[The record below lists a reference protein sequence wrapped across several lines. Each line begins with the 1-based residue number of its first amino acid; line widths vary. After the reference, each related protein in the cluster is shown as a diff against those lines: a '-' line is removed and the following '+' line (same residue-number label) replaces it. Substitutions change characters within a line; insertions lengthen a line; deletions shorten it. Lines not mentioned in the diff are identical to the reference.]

1 MSSQFF
7 QNFPEIQYK
16 LNDGRTVT
24 IKDFFRKAKVDNAS
38 IANIVDYQ
46 YYELSEGERPDVV
59 ATKLYGNPDLH
70 WVLFLVNNF
79 ETYTDWYKSQ
89 ESFESYIDE
98 KYNGDTLTA
107 ATTADIIDTD
117 SKFLLGERVS
127 CPNGKK
133 LGYVTGIEPTFKRIH
148 IDVIG
153 ERFEAW
159 QTGDA
164 EGSKTAEGLYS
175 GKTFRIESVTR
186 YRDAVAYYTNGTL
199 RSNKSQLGFDP
210 VTFYEMEYE
219 LNESRRLIK
228 VVQPNKVKAIVSEFE
243 RVMKN

>member
-1 MSSQFF
+1 MSSLFF
-7 QNFPEIQYK
+7 ENFPEIQYK
-16 LNDGRTVT
+16 LNDGRVVT
-24 IKDFFRKAKVDNAS
+24 IKDFFRKAKVDNS
-38 IANIVDYQ
+38 SLSNIVEYE

-89 ESFESYIDE
+89 ETFESYMDE

-107 ATTADIIDTD
+107 STTADIIDTNN
-117 SKFLLGERVS
+117 KFLLGERVS
-127 CPNGKK
+127 CPNGLK
-133 LGYVTGIEPTFKRIH
+133 LGYVTGVEPTFNRIH

-153 ERFEAW
+153 KRFEPW

-164 EGSKTAEGLYS
+164 EDAKTAEGLYS
-175 GKTFRIESVTR
+175 GKKFRIKSVTR
-186 YRDAVAYYTNGTL
+186 YRDAVAYYTDGKL
-199 RSNKSQLGFDP
+199 RSTRPQSGFEP
-210 VTFYEMEYE
+210 VTFYEKEYE
-219 LNESRRLIK
+219 LNEGRRLIK

-243 RVMKN
+243 RIMKN